1 MSRRGQ
7 RTDLAERVEIGER
20 WKSGQTDK
28 QMAIEMQRPI
38 ATIRKWR
45 RRVQHQG
52 RAGLSSRIG
61 RPASGVLGQYPDE
74 TVQEI
79 SKRRQEHP
87 GWGPLTILTEMRK
100 ADQFVGK
107 KLPSRSRIAAYFKQ
121 EGFAR
126 KYERHHEMPQPK
138 LKQVER
144 PHQEWEVDAQG
155 KIRISG
161 LGSASIINIS
171 DVFS

>member
-20 WKSGQTDK
+20 WKSGQKD
-28 QMAIEMQRPI
+28 QQIAIEMQRPI

-52 RAGLSSRIG
+52 RAGLSSRMG

-74 TVQEI
+74 IVHEI
-79 SKRRQEHP
+79 SKMRRKHP

-100 ADQFVGK
+100 ADQFAGK
-107 KLPSRSRIAAYFKQ
+107 KLPSRSRLAAYLKQ
-121 EGFAR
+121 EGFAMKCHNPSPR
-126 KYERHHEMPQPK
+126 RLSDPIRSGKWMPK
-138 LKQVER
+138 
-144 PHQEWEVDAQG
+144 G
-155 KIRISG
+155 KFVS
-161 LGSASIINIS
+161 LGWVALRLSTSAMSS
-171 DVFS
+171 AV